1 MKVTSFK
8 YFLTL
13 VQLQMLVDHKRAA
26 FYHTLDKTDTACL
39 LLTDWRVKKLHEKC

>member
-26 FYHTLDKTDTACL
+26 FYHTLAKTDTACL
-39 LLTDWRVKKLHEKC
+39 PLTDWKSKTIA